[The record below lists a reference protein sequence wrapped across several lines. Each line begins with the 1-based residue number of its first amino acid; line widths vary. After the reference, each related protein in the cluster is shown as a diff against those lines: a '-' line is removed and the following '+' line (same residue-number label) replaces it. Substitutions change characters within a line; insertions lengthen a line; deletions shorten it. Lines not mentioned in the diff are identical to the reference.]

1 MNKICLK
8 FPIIKLFY
16 VLIIFLEAK
25 TCYHT
30 ATVSEVLLTSSTT
43 VCLTISENVN
53 AVQTKHKT
61 FLQEINYP
69 G

>member
-1 MNKICLK
+1 MLPQC
-8 FPIIKLFY
+8 
-16 VLIIFLEAK
+16 
-25 TCYHT
+25 HT